1 MTADERNPIDDGLE
15 GLDDVGHLSGYDEA
29 DQYLATRFRQGGRDV
44 YCIDLSVPQL
54 VNTLNRPN
62 PDQTLDANRRIN
74 LPHAK
79 SFAAYVRANENWI
92 IPPLLLRAS
101 NDIFTFQPRNSIGGT
116 EWGVLTLP
124 REARPRLKIIDGQH
138 RVLGFHLA
146 HDDLIE
152 EKDAA
157 RGKLHTLERRG
168 DKAEKRQQGKQVA
181 RISTELQ
188 RLGKERVAVQ
198 IVVVDAEEEYKQMF
212 VDIANN
218 AKGITQTVRARFD
231 SRHVVNRC
239 LDSVMEHRLLKDRVD
254 IERDNVSGSTNP
266 NLTSVKSV
274 ADIVRTLQVGIA
286 GRITRQR
293 EDTLEASKMIDDAM
307 LFLDTLVEGF
317 PLFMAIADTGF
328 TPQELRRQSLLASV
342 SMQRVLAGVYYDLLT
357 ASQTNLVYP
366 PRDPDDPDKI
376 RVPRPRSRAEV
387 VRFFQ
392 SLAPFMA
399 APLREDSIW
408 VREAPQQFAPDT
420 SAPRATSRD
429 LRELTTT
436 IRNWAIEP
444 PEWLRPTVRGMAT

>member
-1 MTADERNPIDDGLE
+1 MTDERNPGDGLA
-15 GLDDVGHLSGYDEA
+15 GLGKFKSLSGYNEA
-29 DQYLATRFRQGGRDV
+29 DRYLATRFKQGGRDV

-54 VNTLNRPN
+54 VAMLPK
-62 PDQTLDANRRIN
+62 PDPDRALDANRRIN

-79 SFAAYVRANENWI
+79 SFAAYVRGNTSWI

-101 NDIFTFQPRNSIGGT
+101 NDVFTFDPEDSIGGT

-124 REARPRLKIIDGQH
+124 RNAKDLLRIVDGQH
-138 RVLGFHLA
+138 RVLGFHIAYAALT
-146 HDDLIE
+146 E
-152 EKDAA
+152 EQDIA

-168 DKAEKRQQGKQVA
+168 EKGEKRQQGKQVA

-188 RLGKERVAVQ
+188 RLGEERVAVQ
-198 IVVVDAEEEYKQMF
+198 IVIVDADEEYKQMF

-218 AKGITQTVRARFD
+218 AKGISQTVRARFD
-231 SRHVVNRC
+231 SRQIVNRC

-254 IERDNVSGSTNP
+254 FERDNVSGSTNP

-286 GRITRQR
+286 GRMTRQR
-293 EDTLEASKMIDDAM
+293 EETLDESKLIDDAM

-317 PLFMAIADTGF
+317 NDFMALADTDF
-328 TPQELRRQSLLASV
+328 TPQELRKRSLLASV
-342 SMQRVLAGVYYDLLT
+342 SMQRVLAGVYHDLLT
-357 ASQTNLVYP
+357 ASDTNLVYP
-366 PRDPDDPDKI
+366 PPDPDDPDKS
-376 RVPRPRSRAEV
+376 RVARPRSRAEV

-399 APLREDSIW
+399 SPLREDSIW
-408 VREAPQQFAPDT
+408 VQEAPQQFAPGT

-429 LRELTTT
+429 LKDLTLTV
-436 IRNWAIEP
+436 RNWAINP
-444 PEWLRPTVRGMAT
+444 PEWLKPTVREMAT

>member
-1 MTADERNPIDDGLE
+1 MTEIDRNPTEDVD
-15 GLDDVGHLSGYDEA
+15 GLDDLDDLSGYSEA
-29 DQYLATRFRQGGRDV
+29 DQYLATRFKQGGREV

-54 VNTLNRPN
+54 VATLPKPN

-79 SFAAYVRANENWI
+79 SFSDYVRENANWI
-92 IPPLLLRAS
+92 IPPLLLRAPEGA
-101 NDIFTFQPRNSIGGT
+101 FTFEPRKGIGGT

-124 REARPRLKIIDGQH
+124 RLARHKLKIVDGQH
-138 RVLGFHLA
+138 RILGFHLA
-146 HDDLIE
+146 FEDLNE
-152 EKDAA
+152 EQDAA
-157 RGKLHTLERRG
+157 RGRLHTLKRRG
-168 DKAEKRQQGKQVA
+168 EKAEKRQQGRQVA
-181 RISTELQ
+181 QISTALQ
-188 RLGKERVAVQ
+188 RLGAERVAVQ
-198 IVVVDAEEEYKQMF
+198 IVVVDADEEYKQMF

-231 SRHVVNRC
+231 NRHVVNRC
-239 LDSVMEHRLLKDRVD
+239 LDFVMQHRLLKDRVD
-254 IERDNVSGSTNP
+254 TERDNVSGSTNP

-293 EDTLEASKMIDDAM
+293 EETLDESTMIDDAM

-366 PRDPDDPDKI
+366 PRDPDDPDKP

-392 SLAPFMA
+392 SLAPHMV

-408 VREAPQQFAPDT
+408 VREAPQQFAPGT
-420 SAPRATSRD
+420 SAPRVTLRD

-436 IRNWAIEP
+436 IRNWAINP
-444 PEWLRPTVRGMAT
+444 PEWLKPTGRGMAT

>member
-1 MTADERNPIDDGLE
+1 MTDERNPSDGLA
-15 GLDDVGHLSGYDEA
+15 GLGKFKNLSGYNEA
-29 DQYLATRFRQGGRDV
+29 DRYLATRFKQGGRDV

-54 VNTLNRPN
+54 VAMLPK
-62 PDQTLDANRRIN
+62 PDPDRALDANRRIN

-79 SFAAYVRANENWI
+79 SFAAYVRENTSWI
-92 IPPLLLRAS
+92 IPPLLLRSS
-101 NDIFTFQPRNSIGGT
+101 NDVFTFEPEDSIGGT

-124 REARPRLKIIDGQH
+124 RNAKDLLRIVDGQH
-138 RVLGFHLA
+138 RVLGFHIAYAALT
-146 HDDLIE
+146 E
-152 EKDAA
+152 EQDIA

-168 DKAEKRQQGKQVA
+168 EKAERRQQGKQVA

-188 RLGKERVAVQ
+188 RLGDERVAVQ
-198 IVVVDAEEEYKQMF
+198 IVIVDADEEYKQMF

-231 SRHVVNRC
+231 SRQIVNRC

-254 IERDNVSGSTNP
+254 FERDNVSGSTNP

-293 EDTLEASKMIDDAM
+293 EETLDESKLIDDAI
-307 LFLDTLVEGF
+307 LFLDTLVDGF
-317 PLFMAIADTGF
+317 NDFMAIRDNVL
-328 TPQELRRQSLLASV
+328 TPPELRQRSLLASV
-342 SMQRVLAGVYYDLLT
+342 SMQRVLAGVYHDLLT

-387 VRFFQ
+387 IRFFQ
-392 SLAPFMA
+392 SLAPLMA
-399 APLREDSIW
+399 APLGEDSIW
-408 VREAPQQFAPDT
+408 VREAPQQFAPGT

-429 LRELTTT
+429 LKELTLTV
-436 IRNWAIEP
+436 RNWAIET
-444 PEWLRPTVRGMAT
+444 PEWLKPT

>member
-1 MTADERNPIDDGLE
+1 MTDERNPGDGLA
-15 GLDDVGHLSGYDEA
+15 GLGKFKHLSGYNEA
-29 DQYLATRFRQGGRDV
+29 DRYLATRFKQGGRDV

-54 VNTLNRPN
+54 VTMLDRPN

-79 SFAAYVRANENWI
+79 SFAAYVRENERWI

-101 NDIFTFQPRNSIGGT
+101 NDVFTFEPEDSIGGT

-124 REARPRLKIIDGQH
+124 RLARQRLKIVDGQH
-138 RVLGFHLA
+138 RVLGFHIAYAALT
-146 HDDLIE
+146 E
-152 EKDAA
+152 EQDIA

-168 DKAEKRQQGKQVA
+168 EKAEKRQQGKQVA

-188 RLGKERVAVQ
+188 RLGEERVAVQ
-198 IVVVDAEEEYKQMF
+198 IVIVDADEEYKQMF

-231 SRHVVNRC
+231 SRQIVNRC

-254 IERDNVSGSTNP
+254 FERDNVSGSTNP

-274 ADIVRTLQVGIA
+274 ADIVRTLQVGIT
-286 GRITRQR
+286 GRMTRQR
-293 EDTLEASKMIDDAM
+293 EETLDESKLIDDAM

-317 PLFMAIADTGF
+317 NDYMALADTDF
-328 TPQELRRQSLLASV
+328 TPQELRKRSLLASV
-342 SMQRVLAGVYYDLLT
+342 SMQRVLAGVYHDLLT
-357 ASQTNLVYP
+357 ASETNLVYP
-366 PRDPDDPDKI
+366 PPDPDDPDKV
-376 RVPRPRSRAEV
+376 RVARPRSRAEV

-399 APLREDSIW
+399 APLRENSIW
-408 VREAPQQFAPDT
+408 VREAPQQFAPGT
-420 SAPRATSRD
+420 SAPRSTSRD
-429 LRELTTT
+429 LKDLTMTV
-436 IRNWAIEP
+436 RDWAINP
-444 PEWLRPTVRGMAT
+444 PEWLKPTVREMAT